1 MAEAAAPLI
10 LVVDDHAIVRGGC
23 RQLLEPPLS
32 RFRVVEAA
40 DGQAA
45 RTQVARHDPDL
56 VITDLNLPGTPN
68 GLDLVRELTEMGR
81 RVVVLSMHETP
92 GIASRCIELGAAAYV
107 TKSDAPEALV
117 EATEAALRGA
127 RWLSADIARALALPN
142 RETDLTEREAEI
154 LDLLA
159 DTADLDDVGRRLG
172 ISYKTVANTLVRL
185 RNRFGVRRT
194 ADLVRVAVQRRVG
207 G

>member
-1 MAEAAAPLI
+1 MADAAPLI

-40 DGQAA
+40 DGMAA
-45 RTQVARHDPDL
+45 REQVARHNPDL
-56 VITDLNLPGTPN
+56 VVADLNLPGTPS
-68 GLDLVRELTEMGR
+68 GLDLVRELTGAGR
-81 RVVVLSMHETP
+81 RVVVFSMHETP
-92 GIASRCIELGAAAYV
+92 SIAGRCLEMGAAAYV
-107 TKSDAPEALV
+107 TKSDAPDALIQ
-117 EATEAALRGA
+117 ATEAALRGD

-142 RETDLTEREAEI
+142 RSGDLTEREAQM
-154 LDLLA
+154 LDILA
-159 DTADLDDVGRRLG
+159 DTTDLDDVGRRLG
-172 ISYKTVANTLVRL
+172 ISYKTVANSLVRL

-194 ADLVRVAVQRRVG
+194 ADLVRVAVQRRAG